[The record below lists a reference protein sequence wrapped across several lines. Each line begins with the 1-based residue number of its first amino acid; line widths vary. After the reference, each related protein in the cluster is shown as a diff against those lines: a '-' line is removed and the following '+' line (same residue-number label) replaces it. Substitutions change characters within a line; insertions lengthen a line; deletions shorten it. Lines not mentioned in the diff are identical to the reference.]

1 MDQRRNL
8 QTWIDWKMHFM
19 TPSLIIL
26 AAGLGSRYGGLKQLE
41 PIGPDGESIMEYSLF
56 DAIRA
61 GFKQIVFVIKPEM
74 EPILKKT
81 LFNKYET
88 SVEIKTVYQKLDSL
102 PQGFALPQG
111 REKPWGTGHAILVA
125 RKLIQGPF
133 AVINADDFYGCS
145 SFKIMADLLNNLHPN
160 STQFSL
166 LGFILHNTLSEFGS
180 VSRGL
185 CKIKEDKLLTLHE
198 LTKLQTINGL
208 VYNCEKDQQ
217 CEVDSQSIVS
227 MNFWGFT
234 TKVFDFLEEEFKVF
248 LTNNREKLKAE
259 FYITDAL
266 SQMIAENRASVSVHQ
281 TDEKWMGITY
291 ADDKKAVQ
299 KGIELRIENGEYPRF
314 LS

>member
-1 MDQRRNL
+1 MN
-8 QTWIDWKMHFM
+8 
-19 TPSLIIL
+19 PSLIIL

-41 PIGPDGESIMEYSLF
+41 AIGPGGESIMEYSLF

-61 GFKQIVFVIKPEM
+61 GFKQIVFVIKPDM
-74 EPILKKT
+74 ESVLRKT
-81 LFNKYET
+81 LFDKYEA
-88 SVEIKTVYQKLDSL
+88 SIEIKTVYQELDSL
-102 PQGFALPQG
+102 PRGFFLPQE

-133 AVINADDFYGCS
+133 AVINADDFYGRS
-145 SFKIMADLLNNLHPN
+145 SFKIMADFLNRLNPD

-166 LGFILHNTLSEFGS
+166 LGFILRNTLSKFGS

-185 CKIKEDKLLTLHE
+185 CKIENDKLRILQE

-208 VYNCEKDQQ
+208 VYNCENDQQ

-234 TKVFDFLEEEFKVF
+234 TKVFDLLEEQFRVF

-259 FYITDAL
+259 FYITEAL
-266 SQMIAENRASVSVHQ
+266 SQMITENKASVSVHQ

-291 ADDKKAVQ
+291 AKDKEALQ
-299 KGIELRIENGEYPRF
+299 KGIELRIKNGEYPRF